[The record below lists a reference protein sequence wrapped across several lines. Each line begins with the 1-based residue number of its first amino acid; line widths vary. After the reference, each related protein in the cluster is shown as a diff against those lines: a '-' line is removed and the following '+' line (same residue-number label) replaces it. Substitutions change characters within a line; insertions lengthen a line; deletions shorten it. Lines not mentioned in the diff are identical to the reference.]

1 MLHKMIN
8 DKGQIIDGKKKLLK
22 KEYGLG
28 GFYPNGDPVVN
39 WNLLSNFADEN
50 GFDKRNSEKNGKY
63 KIEMELPYGTIII
76 RYGNEIG
83 RFTAPKGTKYEDLAL
98 PYIKETV
105 EYNEYRV
112 IAEKINVVCI
122 VEKGI
127 VAPGFGSSGGAVQ
140 YMHPI
145 SIKESIK
152 SKLLER
158 MNQWEKK

>member
-1 MLHKMIN
+1 MIHTIKN
-8 DKGQIIDGKKKLLK
+8 DKGEIIEGKKQLLK
-22 KEYGLG
+22 QEYGLG
-28 GFYPNGDPVVN
+28 KFYSNGEPMVN
-39 WNLLSNFADEN
+39 WSLLSDFADEN

-98 PYIKETV
+98 PYVKDTV

-112 IAEKINVVCI
+112 IAEKIKVTCV
-122 VEKGI
+122 VEKGKI
-127 VAPGFGSSGGAVQ
+127 APGFGSNGGAIQ

-145 SIKESIK
+145 NMKESIRT
-152 SKLLER
+152 KLLER
-158 MNQWEKK
+158 VNI